1 MTSRQHTPFGTSRAE
16 NCRYRRT
23 GSAQT
28 VTTNERIA
36 KTAISQ
42 TRHASPDQI
51 EKHWS
56 DGKENSVFKKTGR
69 QNHDLLALKSEK
81 IRAQIAHRETCALR
95 Q

>member
-1 MTSRQHTPFGTSRAE
+1 MTSCQNTPFGTSRAQ

-56 DGKENSVFKKTGR
+56 EGKKNSVLKKTGR
-69 QNHDLLALKSEK
+69 QNHEHPALKSEK
-81 IRAQIAHRETCALR
+81 IQTQIAHRETCAAR